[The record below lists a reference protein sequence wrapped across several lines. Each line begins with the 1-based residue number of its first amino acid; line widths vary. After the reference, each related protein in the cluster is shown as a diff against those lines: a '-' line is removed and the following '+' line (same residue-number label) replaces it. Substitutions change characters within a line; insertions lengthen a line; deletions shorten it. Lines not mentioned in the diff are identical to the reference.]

1 MSHRTTIIV
10 AVVAVVLAVVIGFYV
25 GHDRGRKSM
34 AAEFS
39 EMIRNEIPGVSQR
52 MDAIEA
58 DAARRRG
65 E

>member
-1 MSHRTTIIV
+1 MNRTTLIV
-10 AVVAVVLAVVIGFYV
+10 AVVAVVLSGIIGFYV

-34 AAEFS
+34 AAEFG
-39 EMIRNEIPGVSQR
+39 EMIRNEIPGAGDR
-52 MDAIEA
+52 MADIEA